1 MNLTPTELDR
11 LTIFSAAELA
21 RRYRAKGIRLSHPEA
36 VAYLCDEIMTEARR
50 GLSHP
55 ELVTFGTSILSEDDL
70 LPGVRSM
77 LRLVSVEVSMEE
89 GTKLVT
95 VFDPI
100 AAGKETASEAITPG
114 EIITA
119 EGEIELNTGKET
131 AEVEVVNDGDRTIQV
146 RSHAHFFEVNR
157 MLRFDRKMSFGMHWD
172 APSGGGAR
180 FDPGVPKTVR
190 LVRYGGIGNVQGF
203 GGLTN
208 GEIGD
213 QVVRESAMNEARARG
228 YITAEEDD

>member
-21 RRYRAKGIRLSHPEA
+21 RRYRAEGIRLSHPEA
-36 VAYLCDEIMTEARR
+36 MALLCDEIMTAARR
-50 GLSHP
+50 DLSHP
-55 ELVTFGTSILSEDDL
+55 DLVTFGASILNEDDL

-77 LRLVSVEVSMEE
+77 LHFVSVEVNMAE

-100 AAGKETASEAITPG
+100 APGAEEEMAEAVTPG

-119 EGEIELNTGKET
+119 EGEIEMNVGREA
-131 AEVEVVNDGDRTIQV
+131 AEVEVLNVGDRTIQV

-157 MLRFDRKMSFGMHWD
+157 MLQFDRETAFGMHLD
-172 APSGGGAR
+172 VPSGVGAR
-180 FDPGVPKTVR
+180 FDPGVPKTVQ
-190 LVRYGGIGNVQGF
+190 LVRYGGSGNVQGF

-208 GEIGD
+208 GLIND
-213 QVVRESAMNEARARG
+213 QAVRERALDEARARG
-228 YITAEEDD
+228 YRDTGGK

>member
-1 MNLTPTELDR
+1 MNLTPTELER
-11 LTIFSAAELA
+11 LTIFSAAQLA
-21 RRYRAKGIRLSHPEA
+21 RRYRGEGIRLSHPEA
-36 VAYLCDEIMTEARR
+36 VALLCDEIMTAARR

-55 ELVTFGTSILSEDDL
+55 DLVTFGAGLLSEDDL

-77 LRLVSVEVSMEE
+77 LRIVSVEVSMME

-100 AAGKETASEAITPG
+100 AAGTDVPSDAVTAG
-114 EIITA
+114 EIITVD
-119 EGEIELNTGKET
+119 GDIEMNAGKET
-131 AEVEVVNDGDRTIQV
+131 AEIEVLNVGDRTIQV

-157 MLRFDRKMSFGMHWD
+157 MLRFERDISFGMHLD
-172 APSGGGAR
+172 VSSGMGAR

-190 LVRYGGIGNVQGF
+190 LVRYGGAGNVQGF

-208 GEIGD
+208 GRIDD
-213 QVVRESAMNEARARG
+213 QAVRERALDDARARG
-228 YITAEEDD
+228 YANAGNS